1 MLISDFKGEKMQLLE
16 DVLSFVNKILDTR
29 IEEDSKTT
37 ESLEIQSSNKELLIR
52 ADIERDTEKSIVKLS
67 IIKNNVSIWS
77 YSFLFYDDISE
88 EEREDILLGIDYS
101 LKRNLDSSSL

>member
-1 MLISDFKGEKMQLLE
+1 MQLLE
-16 DVLSFVNKILDTR
+16 DVFSFVNRILDTR

-37 ESLEIQSSNKELLIR
+37 ESLEIQSSNKELLIK
-52 ADIERDTEKSIVKLS
+52 ADIERDTEKSIVELS
-67 IIKNNVSIWS
+67 IIKNNVSIWT

-101 LKRNLDSSSL
+101 LKRNLDSSKI

>member
-1 MLISDFKGEKMQLLE
+1 MQLLE

-29 IEEDSKTT
+29 IEEDSKPT
-37 ESLEIQSSNKELLIR
+37 ESLEIQSSNKELIIR
-52 ADIERDTEKSIVKLS
+52 ANIERDTEKSVVNLS
-67 IIKNNVSIWS
+67 IVKNNVSIWT

-101 LKRNLDSSSL
+101 LKRNLDSSML

>member
-1 MLISDFKGEKMQLLE
+1 MQLLE
-16 DVLSFVNKILDTR
+16 DVFSFVNKILDTR

-52 ADIERDTEKSIVKLS
+52 ADIERDTEKSIVELS
-67 IIKNNVSIWS
+67 IVKNNVSIWT

-101 LKRNLDSSSL
+101 LKRNLDPCEL